1 MTRSFRSL
9 VALGAAVLLALGGLS
24 TPATATATASPA
36 PASTHRHLVESP
48 AQAALARAV
57 APSECAGTLLDSY
70 IDQLF
75 TEMTDQQFAFLVAHQ
90 DTLFNVPTYDA
101 LFFGTPN
108 DPDYALE
115 SHAVQIRN
123 TFRDLRRFWDIE
135 SADIQLM
142 AMHGDVLLDADRIA
156 KTLTAM
162 VATGELD
169 PMTPAEIQEEAATVA
184 DFMQTQGDFY
194 DNPLWTLNAFAF
206 SGDGETD
213 PFIAALPDKLIMG
226 DGIIDAYDAI
236 GLGDVGIRVIMAH
249 EFGHH
254 VQYELGVFDS
264 GPTDPAEATR
274 RTELMADAMA
284 AYYGTHKKGLA
295 LNKKRVA
302 DALLSFYTV
311 GDCQFDSPGHHGT
324 PLQRERAADWG
335 ADLAAASKPRSSSSP
350 RRPSSSSSTQRCR
363 RSSPGAEPERLG
375 PTPAPPRLPASRGGA
390 LRVPP
395 A

>member
-1 MTRSFRSL
+1 MTRSIRSL

-24 TPATATATASPA
+24 TAATDTATASPA
-36 PASTHRHLVESP
+36 PASTHRHLVASP

-57 APSECAGTLLDSY
+57 TPSECEGTLLDTY
-70 IDQLF
+70 IVQLF
-75 TEMTDQQFAFLVAHQ
+75 DDMTDEQFAFLVAHQ

-115 SHAVQIRN
+115 SHAQQIKN
-123 TFRDLRRFWDIE
+123 TFRDLRRFWNIE

-169 PMTPAEIQEEAATVA
+169 PMTPTEIQAEAATVA

-206 SGDGETD
+206 TGDGETD

-254 VQYELGVFDS
+254 VQFELGVFDT

-311 GDCQFDSPGHHGT
+311 GDCQFNNPGHHGT

-335 ADLAAASKPRSSSSP
+335 ADLAAAAKPRSYII
-350 RRPSSSSSTQRCR
+350 
-363 RSSPGAEPERLG
+363 
-375 PTPAPPRLPASRGGA
+375 
-390 LRVPP
+390 PP
-395 A
+395 ATFVELFDEALPQIISGS